1 MTKKEMETRYKS
13 ALKEIEEQKRASS
26 AQSYA
31 AGASILLYSDSKGFE
46 TAAVYA
52 KLFLIVL
59 GLFAAFYMAT
69 QN

>member
-1 MTKKEMETRYKS
+1 MKARYQS
-13 ALKEIEEQKRASS
+13 AIKEIEEQKRASS

-52 KLFLIVL
+52 RLFLMVL
-59 GLFAAFYMAT
+59 GLFAAFYMTT
-69 QN
+69 QL

>member
-1 MTKKEMETRYKS
+1 MKTRYKS
-13 ALKEIEEQKRASS
+13 AIKEIEDQKRASS

-31 AGASILLYSDSKGFE
+31 AGASILTYSARKGFE

-59 GLFAAFYMAT
+59 GLFAAFYMTT

>member
-1 MTKKEMETRYKS
+1 MIQARYKS
-13 ALKEIEEQKRASS
+13 AIKEIEEQKHASS

-31 AGASILLYSDSKGFE
+31 AGASILTYSDSKAFE

-52 KLFLIVL
+52 KLFLIVV
-59 GLFAAFYMAT
+59 GLFAAFYMTT

>member
-1 MTKKEMETRYKS
+1 MKTRYKS
-13 ALKEIEEQKRASS
+13 VLKEIEDQKRASS
-26 AQSYA
+26 AQSYS

-59 GLFAAFYMAT
+59 GLFAAFYMTT

>member
-1 MTKKEMETRYKS
+1 MTKKEMKTRYKS
-13 ALKEIEEQKRASS
+13 AIKEIEEQKRASA

-31 AGASILLYSDSKGFE
+31 AGASVLLYSDSKGFE

-52 KLFLIVL
+52 KLLLIVL
-59 GLFAAFYMAT
+59 GLFAAFYMTT

>member
-1 MTKKEMETRYKS
+1 MTKTEMKARYKS
-13 ALKEIEEQKRASS
+13 AIKEIEEQKRASS

-31 AGASILLYSDSKGFE
+31 AGASILTYSDSNAFE

-52 KLFLIVL
+52 KLFLIVV
-59 GLFAAFYMAT
+59 GLFAAFYMTT

>member
-1 MTKKEMETRYKS
+1 MTKTEMKARYQS
-13 ALKEIEEQKRASS
+13 AIKEIEEHKPASS

-52 KLFLIVL
+52 RLFLIVL
-59 GLFAAFYMAT
+59 GLFAAFYMTT
-69 QN
+69 QL

>member
-1 MTKKEMETRYKS
+1 MTKTEMKTRYKS
-13 ALKEIEEQKRASS
+13 AIKEIEEQKRASA

-31 AGASILLYSDSKGFE
+31 AGASVLLYSDSKGFE

-52 KLFLIVL
+52 KLLLIVL
-59 GLFAAFYMAT
+59 GLFAAFYMTT

>member
-1 MTKKEMETRYKS
+1 MTKTEMKTRYKS
-13 ALKEIEEQKRASS
+13 AIKEIEDQKRASA

-31 AGASILLYSDSKGFE
+31 AGASVLLYSDSKGFE

-52 KLFLIVL
+52 KLLLIVL
-59 GLFAAFYMAT
+59 GLFAAFYMTT

>member
-1 MTKKEMETRYKS
+1 METRYKS
-13 ALKEIEEQKRASS
+13 AVKEIEAQKHPSS

-52 KLFLIVL
+52 RLFLIVL

-69 QN
+69 QL

>member
-1 MTKKEMETRYKS
+1 MKARYKS
-13 ALKEIEEQKRASS
+13 ANKEIEEQKSASA

-31 AGASILLYSDSKGFE
+31 AGASILTYSDSKAFE

-52 KLFLIVL
+52 KLFLIVV
-59 GLFAAFYMAT
+59 GLFAAFYMTT

>member
-1 MTKKEMETRYKS
+1 MTKTEMKTRYKS
-13 ALKEIEEQKRASS
+13 VLKEIEDQKRASS
-26 AQSYA
+26 AQSYS

-59 GLFAAFYMAT
+59 GLFAAFYMTT

>member
-1 MTKKEMETRYKS
+1 MKARYQS
-13 ALKEIEEQKRASS
+13 AIKEIEEQKRASA

-31 AGASILLYSDSKGFE
+31 AGASIFLYSGSKGFE

-52 KLFLIVL
+52 KLLLIVL
-59 GLFAAFYMAT
+59 GLFAAFYMTT

>member
-13 ALKEIEEQKRASS
+13 AIEEIEEQKRASA

-46 TAAVYA
+46 KVALYA
-52 KLFLIVL
+52 RLFLMVL
-59 GLFAAFYMAT
+59 GLFAAFYMTT

>member
-1 MTKKEMETRYKS
+1 MKARYQS
-13 ALKEIEEQKRASS
+13 AIKEIEEQKRTSS

-52 KLFLIVL
+52 RLFLIVL
-59 GLFAAFYMAT
+59 GLFAAFYMT
-69 QN
+69 TRL

>member
-1 MTKKEMETRYKS
+1 MTKTEMKARYQS
-13 ALKEIEEQKRASS
+13 AIKEIEAQKRASS

-52 KLFLIVL
+52 RLFLIVL
-59 GLFAAFYMAT
+59 GLFAAFYMTT
-69 QN
+69 QL

>member
-1 MTKKEMETRYKS
+1 MTKTEMEARYQS
-13 ALKEIEEQKRASS
+13 AIKEIEEQKRASA

-52 KLFLIVL
+52 RLCLIVL
-59 GLFAAFYMAT
+59 GLSAAFYMTT
-69 QN
+69 QL

>member
-13 ALKEIEEQKRASS
+13 AIKQIEEEKRASV

-31 AGASILLYSDSKGFE
+31 AGASVLLYSDSKGFE
-46 TAAVYA
+46 TAAVYT
-52 KLFLIVL
+52 KLLLIVL
-59 GLFAAFYMAT
+59 GLIAAFYMTT

>member
-1 MTKKEMETRYKS
+1 MTKTEMKTRYKS